1 MIFPPNMFAR
11 LQVNLRLIVSTPKMY
26 LLLLLTLSLSSLL
39 LWSCTPVAT
48 PSNGASNVGA
58 INVGLTS
65 LATPNLA
72 TPNLATT
79 NLATPNL
86 ATPNNM
92 GGTTNNG
99 RGSVGFYDIGGN
111 DSAPLPLTALL
122 DNTPPVNSGNN
133 SDSMRDLAQSEQ
145 LYFAYLN
152 NGTIPVS
159 LHLPQVDAAT
169 FISDP
174 ESPPSDPTMFPSN
187 YSYPIN
193 IDPLAKKY
201 ISYYTGPARRT
212 FQMWL
217 ERSNRYIDV
226 VKDILYEEGV
236 PVDFMA
242 LPFAESGYNTEA
254 VSWVGATGIW
264 QFMPKTGLYY
274 GLKQDFWQDDR
285 KDFEA
290 STRAAAKYLKKSYK
304 QFGDWHL
311 STASYNAGP
320 GKISRAISYSRSRD
334 FYVLNQGTYLA
345 KETSHYVP
353 KYTALLIIYKNYLDY
368 GFTMPKTEPMI
379 YKTINIPSQAN
390 FYVIAD
396 TLGIS
401 VGEIREFNPGLLH
414 PVTPPNSYNLRI
426 PVSVS
431 QKNINKLLGMSR
443 EELLQYTVYYANKGQ
458 SVKSIADRYGVSIAE
473 LKRIN
478 ALSSSYLTSTRPVLV
493 PLKGYYDRSLN
504 KWFQLNVK
512 PGNDLY
518 LVRRGDSLESIARKV
533 SMSVEE
539 LIYLN
544 GERSYGEIIPGQ
556 RLVIGAR

>member
-1 MIFPPNMFAR
+1 MAFFQSRQHGLFGLLSVKNINRSQHQQHRWLPVLTLM
-11 LQVNLRLIVSTPKMY
+11 LV
-26 LLLLLTLSLSSLL
+26 LLLVA
-39 LWSCTPVAT
+39 SCTTTTTVAT
-48 PSNGASNVGA
+48 
-58 INVGLTS
+58 
-65 LATPNLA
+65 
-72 TPNLATT
+72 TT
-79 NLATPNL
+79 
-86 ATPNNM
+86 
-92 GGTTNNG
+92 GGTTSGASGTNLFALEP
-99 RGSVGFYDIGGN
+99 SPTLTSPVSSPSSPLLA
-111 DSAPLPLTALL
+111 SADTL
-122 DNTPPVNSGNN
+122 DNDNVNVNANASFT
-133 SDSMRDLAQSEQ
+133 MEQ
-145 LYFAYLN
+145 LYYAYLN
-152 NGTIPVS
+152 DGSIPVAAS
-159 LHLPQVDAAT
+159 LPEVDFET

-174 ESPPSDPTMFPSN
+174 VSPPSDPDLYQAN
-187 YSYPIN
+187 YTYPIE

-201 ISYYTGPARRT
+201 ISYYTGPARGT

-217 ERSNRYIDV
+217 ERSNRYIDL
-226 VKDILYEEGV
+226 VKNILYEEGV

-264 QFMPKTGLYY
+264 QFMPKTGVYY

-290 STRAAAKYLKKSYK
+290 STRAAAKYLKRSYS

-334 FYVLNQGTYLA
+334 FYVMNQDTYLA

-396 TLGIS
+396 VLGIS
-401 VGEIREFNPGLLH
+401 VGEIREFNPGILH
-414 PVTPPNSYNLRI
+414 PVTPPRPYSLRI

-431 QKNINKLLGMSR
+431 QADINQLLGMSR
-443 EELLQYTVYYANKGQ
+443 EELLQFTVYHANKGQ
-458 SVKSIADRYGVSIAE
+458 SVSSIADRYGVSVAE

-478 ALSSSYLTSTRPVLV
+478 ALSSSYLTSSRPVLI

-533 SMSVEE
+533 GMSVEE
-539 LIYLN
+539 LTYLN